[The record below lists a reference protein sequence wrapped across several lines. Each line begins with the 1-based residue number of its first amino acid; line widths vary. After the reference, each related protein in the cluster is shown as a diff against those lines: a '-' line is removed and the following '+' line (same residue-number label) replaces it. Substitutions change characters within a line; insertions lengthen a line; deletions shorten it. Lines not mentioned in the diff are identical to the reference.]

1 MKRSITLL
9 AGAIILSPAL
19 ALTAASSQPAP
30 GSISPNHETGQQ
42 VGDFVAGG
50 GLECDEGGSAPG
62 SATRQHAAGQG
73 SPFQEDSVSG
83 SHYAGEQ
90 DGINNKNTTSVSQY
104 DLACFKDPN

>member
-19 ALTAASSQPAP
+19 ALTAASGAPPAP
-30 GSISPNHETGQQ
+30 GSISPHHETGQQ

-50 GLECDEGGSAPG
+50 GLECEDGVAPG

-90 DGINNKNTTSVSQY
+90 DGINNKNTTSVAQY
-104 DLACFKDPN
+104 DVACFRGPN

>member
-1 MKRSITLL
+1 MKRIIALC
-9 AGAIILSPAL
+9 AGVAAAL
-19 ALTAASSQPAP
+19 APTAGFAAPPAP
-30 GSISPNHETGQQ
+30 GSISPNHVTGQQ

-50 GLECDEGGSAPG
+50 GLECEDGVAPG
-62 SATRQHAAGQG
+62 STTRQHAAGQG

-104 DLACFKDPN
+104 DISCFKGPQ